1 MIYKCPQCNGA
12 LEYDPALDK
21 MHCAHCG
28 NDYFVWELDE
38 NAVEYHQELP
48 TQSEIEEE
56 KKLDFTKDRTI
67 YDEPEFIECKV
78 YTCST
83 CGAELSVSDKEVST
97 YCAYCGQPT
106 IVYNRVDKTQ
116 KPKYIIP
123 FKITKDEAETAI
135 REKLK
140 KGFFIPKAVKKFEA
154 ERITG
159 VYLPYFLY
167 DVTFYQ
173 RRLVLHD
180 KTSDLYE
187 HTNCVEGDCNF
198 VGVCQDA
205 SDTLNDELACG
216 LEPYDLSGLQEF
228 DAGYLS
234 GFYADRFDLSG
245 LQLTNRVVRKCQ
257 QMFDDEL
264 SKRYDGRNV
273 AEHPSKVPPKYAI
286 TKTDYAFLPVWFM
299 TFRYKDM
306 PYTMMVNGQTGKVVG
321 TVPFLKAKAVI
332 LFLLLTLVFSLPPS
346 ILACWLYYKVY
357 FSPMLLPFFSLLLII
372 LAFNLPKLTKKKY
385 MEFQNSLELTRAETA
400 EKIAKERQDKDV

>member
-1 MIYKCPQCNGA
+1 MIYKCPNCNGA
-12 LEYDPALDK
+12 LEYDPASDK

-38 NAVEYHQELP
+38 NVVEYHQEMP

-56 KKLDFTKDRTI
+56 KKLDFTKEHTI

-78 YTCST
+78 YSCST

-123 FKITKDEAETAI
+123 FRITKEEAEIAI

-140 KGFFIPKAVKKFEA
+140 KGFFIPKEVKKFEA

-173 RRLVLHD
+173 RRIVLHD
-180 KTSDLYE
+180 KTSDLFEY
-187 HTNCVEGDCNF
+187 TDYVEGDCNF
-198 VGVCQDA
+198 VQVCQDA
-205 SDTLNDELACG
+205 SDALNDELACG
-216 LEPYDLSGLQEF
+216 LEPYDLSGLKEF
-228 DAGYLS
+228 DAGFLS

-245 LQLTNRVVRKCQ
+245 LQLTNRVIRKCQ

-264 SKRYDGRNV
+264 SNRFNGRTV
-273 AEHPSKVPPKYAI
+273 AECIAKVPPKYAI
-286 TKTDYAFLPVWFM
+286 TKTDYALLPVWFM

-321 TVPFLKAKAVI
+321 TVPFLKAKAFS
-332 LFLLLTLVFSLPPS
+332 LFMLLTLIFASPLS
-346 ILACWLYYKVY
+346 ILACWLYLMAD
-357 FSPMLLPFFSLLLII
+357 FSAIFLPFFGMLFLII
-372 LAFNLPKLTKKKY
+372 FWNIPKRMKKKY
-385 MEFQNSLELTRAETA
+385 EEFQNSLELTRAYTA